1 MNLSDKNSIEET
13 VFYGVSCL
21 LTSQLFPNSSGFV
34 QLRLHSYDFVLGPCL
49 LDLKHGIPGHLGCVD
64 VVFRCNLSTVLLVCL
79 VAVVV
84 IAGDNGARL
93 ATLLGVPDEL
103 FIMGT
108 DTKPRDGEKKM
119 FKNKVEER
127 SLRSTKAH
135 SVKRSREF

>member
-1 MNLSDKNSIEET
+1 M
-13 VFYGVSCL
+13 
-21 LTSQLFPNSSGFV
+21 
-34 QLRLHSYDFVLGPCL
+34 
-49 LDLKHGIPGHLGCVD
+49 
-64 VVFRCNLSTVLLVCL
+64 
-79 VAVVV
+79 VV